1 MSCCQREREKRKA
14 FRAFSFLYMEK
25 SMEDS
30 EKETKMVL
38 NIGWDHLG
46 GEIMKRFSAFA
57 EKGYILSEMN
67 DKFFIFTRDEPQSLE
82 FMLYKGQKDSREF
95 KRLAENGYK
104 LLCSSGE
111 YHMLAASSE
120 NAEKI
125 RENSCRKKYILT
137 IAVSAVL
144 LAAVLMGI
152 PNEDGFLSSLRS
164 VLAAVLSCTFVFAAA
179 RLFQKKKQ
187 NDGDGGS
194 DT

>member
-1 MSCCQREREKRKA
+1 
-14 FRAFSFLYMEK
+14 MEEFDK
-25 SMEDS
+25 NN
-30 EKETKMVL
+30 TKTVL

-67 DKFFIFTRDEPQSLE
+67 DKFFIFTRDEPQILE
-82 FMLYKGQKDSREF
+82 FMLYKGQKDSKEF

-111 YHMLAASSE
+111 YHMLAASLE
-120 NAEKI
+120 NAASF
-125 RENSCRKKYILT
+125 RESSCRKKYILT

-144 LAAVLMGI
+144 LTAVLMGI

-187 NDGDGGS
+187 NDGDDGS